1 MKVNKI
7 FIVFIAIFLV
17 LIGVGSNVIKNK
29 ENKIVVEKQV
39 NGTDEYE
46 LYSEIMSSKEV
57 QNARDILSSIKW
69 ENATVNMV
77 RNADYVFHFEDTREK
92 QKTNGLIYALWISP
106 DKDKI
111 ELVIDSEVKY
121 VQLDKEKS
129 EKLFKI
135 ITGKNLSET

>member
-1 MKVNKI
+1 MKDNKI

-17 LIGVGSNVIKNK
+17 LIGVSSNVIKNK
-29 ENKIVVEKQV
+29 ENKIVVEKRV

-46 LYSEIMSSKEV
+46 FYSEIMSSKEV

-92 QKTNGLIYALWISP
+92 QKPNGLIYALWISP